1 MNSIIF
7 SYGTKIGNIT
17 IQDGSYFVMLLDHL
31 QIEPFDSKSVKT
43 TAKYLVYLFNNAN
56 TNIEFKLNYNALKTT
71 PKKEEKIKSLLKQEP
86 EINISYIMNWLLLI
100 R

>member
-31 QIEPFDSKSVKT
+31 QIEPFDSPSVKT
-43 TAKYLVYLFNNAN
+43 TAKYLCDIFEKSY
-56 TNIEFKLNYNALKTT
+56 TNIEFKLNYNALKTS
-71 PKKEEKIKSLLKQEP
+71 PKNKKKIKSLLKQEP
-86 EINISYIMNWLLLI
+86 QINISYIMNWLLLI
-100 R
+100 K